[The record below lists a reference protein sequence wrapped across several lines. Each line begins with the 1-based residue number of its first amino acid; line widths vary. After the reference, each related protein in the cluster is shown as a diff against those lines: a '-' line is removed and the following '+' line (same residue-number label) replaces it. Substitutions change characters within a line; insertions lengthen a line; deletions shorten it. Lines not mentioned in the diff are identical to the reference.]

1 MQPQMRLLRIAALLL
16 GVGFTLQ
23 GIGWLVTPERAAEGL
38 GMSLLDGLGR
48 STQIGDF
55 AAFFVA
61 VGVCIV
67 AGVGTRRPILLRV
80 AAGILACAAA
90 GRVVAWAAH
99 GAALATTF
107 IVVEMVA
114 SGLLL
119 ATAGSDPAAR
129 R

>member
-1 MQPQMRLLRIAALLL
+1 MKALRIAALLL

-23 GIGWLVTPERAAEGL
+23 GGGWLIAPERAAVGL
-38 GMSLLDGLGR
+38 GMPLLDGLGR

-61 VGVCIV
+61 VGTCIL
-67 AGVGTRRPILLRV
+67 AGLRRKEPVLLRV
-80 AAGILACAAA
+80 AAGILACAAL

-99 GAALATTF
+99 GAALAGTF
-107 IVVEMVA
+107 IAVEIIA

-119 ATAGSDPAAR
+119 AAAASGPGAR
-129 R
+129 S